1 MTAAPATTTRL
12 ERVRAWAI
20 GLSPRTVAIYVFA
33 GIAVIGVL
41 GAIERAGAPLGLFDL
56 DGEGNPPAA
65 YSAFLLLSAGAL
77 AALVGTLPAESEW
90 RRRWYALGAF
100 LAFMGFD
107 EAITFHEKLQ
117 DALEYDWQ
125 KMYLPIAALGGIA
138 WLLVFRRLASREQR
152 LFALGA
158 AAWVIAQIDE
168 YFQANPDEGRVSG
181 YGSLATIEEVLE
193 LIGSALFLLALLEAL
208 RRVAEA
214 RSRRSAA

>member
-1 MTAAPATTTRL
+1 MVTTGRRLMAQVDPVRTALLLLVPVVL
-12 ERVRAWAI
+12 
-20 GLSPRTVAIYVFA
+20 F
-33 GIAVIGVL
+33 GVL
-41 GAIERAGAPLGLFDL
+41 GALEDNGAPLGLFDL

-65 YSAFLLLSAGAL
+65 YSMFLLLSAGGL
-77 AALVGTLPAESEW
+77 AALVGTLPAEHEF
-90 RRRWYALGAF
+90 RKRWYALGVF

-152 LFALGA
+152 MFALGA